1 MLPVSIIVG
10 EPVRRISRIGDFEV
24 IGIVIGTMAG
34 AALAVGDEGE
44 GTGVVD
50 LDPGCT
56 GLGEEVRRD
65 AADAGLDILKLSL
78 WNEPFRSVGPDVV
91 VIWVTTVDGAF
102 TDVVGVVAL
111 ETPELPL
118 ETIYLLPNFESNAS
132 CRRLISVSLAPSCSL
147 IFSN

>member
-24 IGIVIGTMAG
+24 IGIVTGTMAG

-78 WNEPFRSVGPDVV
+78 WNEPLQICRPRCGRDLGDHRGWCIHRRCWCCSSGNSR
-91 VIWVTTVDGAF
+91 VTSGNHISFAKLRV
-102 TDVVGVVAL
+102 
-111 ETPELPL
+111 EC
-118 ETIYLLPNFESNAS
+118 LL
-132 CRRLISVSLAPSCSL
+132 
-147 IFSN
+147 